1 MTSKL
6 TFKSHL
12 YERQTIFAWFGP
24 ATKIF
29 GNTVLCGANL
39 PMPSMQVLSRQQNR
53 IEILFST
60 LGPISVF
67 CNLFSPVSP
76 HLTHLCCSYPQN
88 CFSPTQ
94 LKNFLARVQSTEP
107 NCSIEVSTDAEQ
119 LREALLTAL
128 LTCPACVQV
137 SHTKMC
143 PSSGH
148 ELSKEFAPH
157 LWTEFTESIDVVG
170 ARKNRIESAQNIS
183 DVLEVSRASS
193 SLSLEVIFSTIPVFY
208 LKREPTI
215 RSSANC
221 FYPHNKW
228 YFDVHFPLHHSN

>member
-1 MTSKL
+1 
-6 TFKSHL
+6 
-12 YERQTIFAWFGP
+12 
-24 ATKIF
+24 
-29 GNTVLCGANL
+29 
-39 PMPSMQVLSRQQNR
+39 MQVLSRQQNR
-53 IEILFST
+53 IEILFSN

-76 HLTHLCCSYPQN
+76 HLTPLCCSYPQN

-128 LTCPACVQV
+128 LTCPASCVQV

-183 DVLEVSRASS
+183 DVLEVSIEQSIFIIIIIIIIIM
-193 SLSLEVIFSTIPVFY
+193 IFSTIAPYFA
-208 LKREPTI
+208 LK
-215 RSSANC
+215 
-221 FYPHNKW
+221 
-228 YFDVHFPLHHSN
+228 